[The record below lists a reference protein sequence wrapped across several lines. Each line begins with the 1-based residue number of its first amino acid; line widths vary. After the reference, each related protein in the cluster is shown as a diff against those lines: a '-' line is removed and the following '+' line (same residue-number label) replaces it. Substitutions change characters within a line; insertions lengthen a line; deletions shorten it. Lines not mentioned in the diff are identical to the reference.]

1 MPKLCFSKAKSRL
14 LQTKHAKM
22 DLNLT
27 KTTYMQIAA
36 LISSQLIFNDLTTS
50 ITRDF
55 NELQSKF
62 TCVSRNKAEKAI
74 QHSWLKSR
82 LQFSSYVFASVYV
95 LAILSLQKTQE
106 FLEEKSEQLFDQTE
120 FGCIVE
126 ICCFL
131 LNVKHW
137 NYIELY
143 SGKVCNDDWLN
154 AKRKIFEVF
163 LRRKINGRY

>member
-1 MPKLCFSKAKSRL
+1 MPKLCFSETKSRL
-14 LQTKHAKM
+14 LKTKCAKM
-22 DLNLT
+22 DFNLA
-27 KTTYMQIAA
+27 KTTYSQIAA

-50 ITRDF
+50 IARDF
-55 NELQSKF
+55 NELQNRF
-62 TCVSRNKAEKAI
+62 TIISRDKAEKAI

-106 FLEEKSEQLFDQTE
+106 FLETKSERLFDETE

-143 SGKVCNDDWLN
+143 SGKVCNDHWLI
-154 AKRKIFEVF
+154 AKRKIFKLF
-163 LRRKINGRY
+163 LKRKINGRY